1 MRHLVRG
8 KRLGRDVSHR
18 KATLQ
23 ALSVALIKE
32 HRIKTTL
39 SKAKELRKYVE
50 PIITR
55 AKEDTSH
62 NRRQVFS
69 KLQDKEA
76 VSHLFEE
83 VAQKAM
89 DRPGGYTRVIK
100 AGFRKGDGAELAV
113 MELVDYNDIKPEQ
126 SSSKSRTRRAGRSN
140 KPTSSTPDTS
150 SKDVKET
157 EQKQAAEQS
166 DSSEEETKK
175 AQKTTDQQEDEK
187 KDKAKNAESSDEEE

>member
-32 HRIKTTL
+32 HRIVTTL
-39 SKAKELRKYVE
+39 SKAKELRKHVE

-55 AKEDTSH
+55 AKEDSSH

-69 KLQDKEA
+69 KLQDKDA

-83 VAQKAM
+83 VALKAM

-100 AGFRKGDGAELAV
+100 AGFRKGDGAEKAII
-113 MELVDYNDIKPEQ
+113 ELVDYNDVKPEQ
-126 SSSKSRTRRAGRSN
+126 SSSKSRTRRAGKSN
-140 KPTSSTPDTS
+140 TPTSAAETS
-150 SKDVKET
+150 SKKEVKEKDT
-157 EQKQAAEQS
+157 EEPFDEEKVKAEDSEQS
-166 DSSEEETKK
+166 QEEE
-175 AQKTTDQQEDEK
+175 
-187 KDKAKNAESSDEEE
+187 

>member
-1 MRHLVRG
+1 MRHLFKG

-32 HRIKTTL
+32 HRIVTTL
-39 SKAKELRKYVE
+39 SKAKELRSFVE

-62 NRRQVFS
+62 NRRQAFS

-76 VSHLFEE
+76 TTHLFDE
-83 VAQKAM
+83 VGPKVG

-100 AGFRKGDGAELAV
+100 AGFRKGDGAEKAV
-113 MELVDYNDIKPEQ
+113 IELVDYNDIKPEEP
-126 SSSKSRTRRAGRSN
+126 SKKKRTRRAG
-140 KPTSSTPDTS
+140 K
-150 SKDVKET
+150 SKKTTTTDSGKKKKKAGKKKKE
-157 EQKQAAEQS
+157 EKAEAAKDEAA
-166 DSSEEETKK
+166 DSGEEE
-175 AQKTTDQQEDEK
+175 
-187 KDKAKNAESSDEEE
+187 